1 MKRTGIAPVRFA
13 LWTGSLRR
21 MRCIGLF
28 PISLL
33 GALALALAACG
44 GERKA
49 PPQLHELHGPTMGS
63 EYRLKW
69 HGGASPAEVGKL
81 LQQQLAA
88 ADSTFS
94 NWRKDSEIAA
104 FNAHASTEPFRASM
118 IFCDAVQMA
127 LYVADRTD
135 GAFDPTVKP
144 LVDLYREQK
153 RTGLAPTAEAIAAA
167 RARVGW
173 RDVRRVAPDKVAK
186 SRPDVELDLDGLV
199 AGLVADTLV
208 HELAGLGV
216 TNFMLDITGEVT
228 CRGVRPDGNPWRIGI
243 VDPQNAT
250 VGAEQSLEIVPLADR
265 ALCTSGDYRNFVV
278 VDGKV
283 TTHIFDPRTAQNT
296 AHGVVSVSVYGRSCA
311 IADAV
316 GTALMVTGPA
326 SAPSLLSKLRAA
338 MSLRNALVSDPDLAA
353 WFVVAKPDGTFESVP
368 VDWPAAFRADG
379 TPLPQQALDDAARQK
394 HEAELADA
402 LRAFEQSPDSV
413 EAAVWVGRRLGYLG
427 RFRDAVRHYTD
438 ALQRHP
444 DDPQLLRHRGH
455 RYLTLRDFESAC
467 ADLARA
473 AEVVKGKPD
482 EVEPDGKPTPGRA
495 PHGTL
500 HYAIRYHLG
509 LAQFCLLDFAA
520 AERAFRDCLQVSRN
534 DESRVAATHWLCSS
548 LFAQQRFDDCA
559 PLLAALPKDADVV
572 ENRHYFDL
580 CRLYRG
586 DVTFAELAAQ
596 PAPWGSSL
604 AFGAA
609 HYAWR
614 KKGID
619 APYAPKTEAE
629 ALSQLRAIAQ
639 RSDWHSFGVI
649 AAEAITA
656 GR

>member
-1 MKRTGIAPVRFA
+1 
-13 LWTGSLRR
+13 

-33 GALALALAACG
+33 GALALALTACG
-44 GERKA
+44 GESKA

-81 LQQQLAA
+81 LQQQLAG
-88 ADSTFS
+88 ADATFS

-104 FNAHASTEPFRASM
+104 FNAHASTEPFRASLV
-118 IFCDAVQMA
+118 FCDAVQIA

-153 RTGLAPTAEAIAAA
+153 RTGVAPTAEAIAAA

-173 RDVRRVAPDKVAK
+173 RDVRLVAPDKVAK

-199 AGLVADTLV
+199 AGLVADVLV
-208 HELAGLGV
+208 PQLADLGV
-216 TNFMLDITGEVT
+216 TDFMLDITGEVT
-228 CRGVRPDGNPWRIGI
+228 CRGVRPDGQPWRIGI

-283 TTHIFDPRTAQNT
+283 TTHVFDPRTAQNPT
-296 AHGVVSVSVYGRSCA
+296 HGVVSVSVYGRSCA
-311 IADAV
+311 VADAV

-326 SAPSLLSKLRAA
+326 SAPSLLAKLRSA
-338 MSLRNALVSDPDLAA
+338 MSLRNARVSDPDLAA
-353 WFVVAKPDGTFESVP
+353 WFVVARPDGSFESVP
-368 VDWPAAFRADG
+368 VDWPAAFRVDG
-379 TPLPQQALDDAARQK
+379 TPLPQQALDEAARLK
-394 HEAELADA
+394 HETELADA
-402 LRAFEQSPDSV
+402 LRAYEQSPDSI

-427 RFRDAVRHYTD
+427 RFRAAIAHFTD
-438 ALQRHP
+438 ALRRFP
-444 DDPQLLRHRGH
+444 DDPRLLRHRGH
-455 RYLTLRDFESAC
+455 RHLSLRDFESARV
-467 ADLARA
+467 DLARA
-473 AEVVKGKPD
+473 ADVVKGTPD

-500 HYAIRYHLG
+500 HYAIHYHLG
-509 LAQFCLLDFAA
+509 LAQFCLRDFAA
-520 AERAFRDCLQVSRN
+520 AERSWRDCLAVSKN
-534 DESRVAATHWLCSS
+534 DESRVAVTHWLCSS
-548 LFAQQRFDDCA
+548 LFAQGRFDDCA

-572 ENRHYFDL
+572 ENRHYFEL

-596 PAPWGSSL
+596 TTPWSSSL

-609 HYAWR
+609 HFVYR

-619 APYAPKTEAE
+619 APSAPKTEQE
-629 ALSQLRAIAQ
+629 AFAQLQAIAQ

-656 GR
+656 RR